1 MTDLRLYLLQRASA
15 ALMLPLIVIHLIV
28 IYYATA
34 KGLTAADVLSRTRGS
49 LAWGTF
55 YTLFVGLAAVHAA
68 IGVRVILREWT
79 SLAASARDGIAITFA
94 LALLLLG
101 LRAVA
106 AVVLP

>member
-28 IYYATA
+28 IYYATS

-49 LAWGTF
+49 LAWGAF
-55 YTLFVGLAAVHAA
+55 YTLFVVLAAVHAA